1 MRWARP
7 LGLLASVLAL
17 LVPSTTAEAALPGY
31 VLTTRAGSVIRWNPC
46 GVIHYRVDLWHAPA
60 GALADVRTA
69 MARLHAATGMVFSYA
84 GSTKAIPQRSFASTA
99 QPGHWPALTIAWAW
113 PGTGRGASNLLTPG
127 DAGVGGFVS
136 DMWFDAKG
144 RVDPLQVVSGFVVLN
159 VQHSRAYR
167 AGFGSGTTRGEV
179 LLHELG
185 HAVGLQHV
193 DDPAQIMFPAAVAR
207 ASAAYGKGDL
217 AGLRRVGR
225 AAGCIR
231 PR

>member
-7 LGLLASVLAL
+7 FVLLAVLLAL
-17 LVPSTTAEAALPGY
+17 LVPSTADAAALPGY
-31 VLTTRAGSVIRWNPC
+31 ALTTRAGAVIRWNPC
-46 GVIHYRVDLWHAPA
+46 AVIHYRVNLWHAPP
-60 GALADVRTA
+60 GALADVKTA

-84 GSTKAIPQRSFASTA
+84 GPTKVIPQRSFASKA
-99 QPGHWPALTIAWAW
+99 QPGHWPALTIAWAT
-113 PGTGRGASNLLTPG
+113 PGTGRGATNLLTPG

-136 DMWFDAKG
+136 DMWFDARG
-144 RVDPLQVVSGFVVLN
+144 RVDPLQVVTGFVVLN
-159 VQHSRAYR
+159 VQHSLAYR

-193 DDPAQIMFPAAVAR
+193 NDPTQIMFPAAIPR
-207 ASAAYGKGDL
+207 ASAAYGRGDL

>member
-1 MRWARP
+1 MRWGRR
-7 LGLLASVLAL
+7 LGLLALVLAL

-31 VLTTRAGSVIRWNPC
+31 ALTTRAGSVIRWNPC
-46 GVIHYRVDLWHAPA
+46 AVIHYRVNLWHAPA
-60 GALADVRTA
+60 GAFADVTTA

-84 GSTKAIPQRSFASTA
+84 GPTKVIPQRSFASSG
-99 QPGHWPALTIAWAW
+99 QPGRWPALTIAWAP
-113 PGTGRGASNLLTPG
+113 PGTGRGASTLLTAG

-144 RVDPLQVVSGFVVLN
+144 RVHPLQVVSGFVVLN
-159 VQHSRAYR
+159 VEHSSAYR

-193 DDPAQIMFPAAVAR
+193 NDPAQIMVPAAIWR
-207 ASAAYGKGDL
+207 PSAAYGKGDL

-225 AAGCIR
+225 AAGCIK